1 MHRFA
6 HLLMIVVLP
15 VIAACKPVLDIEARD
30 YTEKATLCIKR
41 EAAAVAKL
49 PIPVKTATEEVITRC
64 SREVH
69 SKEQA
74 LIASYPE
81 RAEQIRKLWQAI
93 TLQRYRQAR
102 NVIEHTRAADY
113 ARYWRPS

>member
-1 MHRFA
+1 
-6 HLLMIVVLP
+6 MIVVLP
-15 VIAACKPVLDIEARD
+15 LIAACKPVMDIEARD

-41 EAAAVAKL
+41 EARAVARL
-49 PIPVKTATEEVITRC
+49 PIPVRTAAEEVISRC
-64 SREVH
+64 RREVH

-102 NVIEHTRAADY
+102 NVIEHARSAEY
-113 ARYWRPS
+113 AWYWRPS